1 MRTVIVFLRGI
12 NVGGHKKIKMA
23 DLRDMLTSLGFETVQ
38 TYIQSGNVVLQTSEA
53 NPETIIENGI
63 LDTFG
68 WEVPVFVK
76 TPLEIEA
83 VLAQCPFSEEK
94 KEKSY
99 FSLLHAVPTSENIE
113 LASQISY
120 PNEEFHITD
129 QCIYFYCATGFGK
142 AKLSNN
148 WFEKKL
154 GVSATA
160 RNYRTLTKMLE
171 LARALST

>member
-1 MRTVIVFLRGI
+1 MKTWIIFLRGI

-23 DLRDMLTSLGFETVQ
+23 DLRELLVSLGFEAVQ
-38 TYIQSGNVVLQTSEA
+38 TYIQSGNVVLKTSE
-53 NPETIIENGI
+53 PDPGTIIEKGI
-63 LDTFG
+63 KDTLG
-68 WEVPVFVK
+68 WEVPVFAK
-76 TPLEIEA
+76 APSEIEA

-94 KEKSY
+94 KLKSY
-99 FSLLHAVPTSENIE
+99 FSLLHAVPTSENME
-113 LASQISY
+113 AASAISY
-120 PNEEFHITD
+120 PDEEFHITD
-129 QCIYFYCATGFGK
+129 SCIYFYCATGYGK

-171 LARALST
+171 LARV